1 MKILAFVD
9 THGIKKA
16 FEEILKKSKDADIL
30 LCAGD
35 FTSWGKDTE
44 KWIQFLEKAG
54 KPLILTYGNHENEK
68 EVAEVCRKYSFCV
81 YLHRAAYE
89 YGEYLFF
96 GFGGGGFSEKNPD
109 FERIA
114 ERVKKDAKGKK
125 LILITHG
132 PPYGTALDYLPS
144 TGHRGCKSIRKF
156 IEEAKPMAAISGH
169 LHETSGRTDLIGK
182 TFVINPGPAG
192 AMLKV

>member
-9 THGIKKA
+9 THGIKPA
-16 FEEILKKSKDADIL
+16 FDEILRKAKDADIL
-30 LCAGD
+30 VCAGD
-35 FTSWGKDTE
+35 FTRWGESAE

-54 KPLILTYGNHENEK
+54 KPLILTHGNHEGGME
-68 EVAEVCRKYSFCV
+68 AAAVCKKYKFCI

-89 YGEYLFF
+89 YGEYMFF
-96 GFGGGGFSEKNPD
+96 GFGGGGFSERNAE
-109 FERIA
+109 FERVA
-114 ERVKKDAKGKK
+114 EHVKKDAKGKK
-125 LILITHG
+125 LIVLTHG
-132 PPYGTALDYLPS
+132 PPYGTTLDFVPE

-156 IEEAKPMAAISGH
+156 IEEASPMLCICGH
-169 LHETSGRTDLIGK
+169 IHETAGNTDMIGK